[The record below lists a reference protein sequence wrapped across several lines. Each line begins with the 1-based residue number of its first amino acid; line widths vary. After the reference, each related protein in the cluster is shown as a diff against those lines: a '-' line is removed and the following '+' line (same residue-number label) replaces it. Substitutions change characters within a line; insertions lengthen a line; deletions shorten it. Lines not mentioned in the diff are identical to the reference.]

1 MTPSWDGEGYLTL
14 ILFNTLSDKRVTPPP
29 LPPLHGL
36 LLNAPMLS
44 DLLVTPINK
53 AILSARPGTALSWDR
68 A

>member
-14 ILFNTLSDKRVTPPP
+14 ILFNTLSDKRVTP
-29 LPPLHGL
+29 PPLHGL